1 MKEKSE
7 RTQCFRLFF
16 CKWEDTPYMKKS
28 VYRIAA
34 SMTLLFALLMLA
46 GFAPQDD
53 AARDMEELSRA
64 LLHDDAAGMKKFG
77 YDREKLRRKKL
88 EDFTRSIEVAAIGV
102 TSFTEDLIHPI
113 YEAFCEAAGK
123 CEPKGRILS
132 KEDGRATVE
141 ISFKAID
148 CKKIDAR
155 EVVGG
160 VIKSGDNRFKE
171 RKTRESFMKRYEKA
185 LRELEPSE
193 LRHFRVNCVYD
204 SEKGVWVP
212 ENSGE
217 FLMNLFNF
225 ATGSLIESDPAESIK
240 MLSAAWLRQDWESVR
255 KASWGNLMGTE
266 EVDLHGV
273 VAKSFSEMYKRGFDG
288 GLSDGQARMLS
299 EATLKAMGRVD
310 IQTRTLRQEGTKAQ
324 VEITVETIDPFP
336 RNELLEARKRIP
348 PGASKKEVLGMFVAE
363 VIDRLEHAKPRGKKT
378 IVVECVY
385 YGLQRTWVPADM
397 KKFFQ
402 TLLALP
408 VSR

>member
-1 MKEKSE
+1 MKN
-7 RTQCFRLFF
+7 TVC
-16 CKWEDTPYMKKS
+16 
-28 VYRIAA
+28 RIAA
-34 SMTLLFALLMLA
+34 SMTLLFAVLMLA
-46 GFAPQDD
+46 GFAPQDE

-77 YDREKLRRKKL
+77 YDREKLQRKKR
-88 EDFTRSIEVAAIGV
+88 EDFARSFEVAAIGV
-102 TSFTEDLIHPI
+102 ASFTEDLSHPLE
-113 YEAFCEAAGK
+113 EAFYEAAGK
-123 CEPKGRILS
+123 CEPQGKLLS
-132 KEDGRATVE
+132 KEEGRATVE

-148 CKKIDAR
+148 CRKIDAR
-155 EVVGG
+155 EVVGN
-160 VIKSGDNRFKE
+160 VIKSGDTRFKE
-171 RKTRESFMKRYEKA
+171 RKTREDFIKRYEKA

-193 LRHFRVNCVYD
+193 LRHFQVNCVYD
-204 SEKGVWVP
+204 SEKGVWMP
-212 ENSGE
+212 KNPDE

-225 ATGSLIESDPAESIK
+225 ATGSLIESDPAESMK
-240 MLSAAWLRQDWESVR
+240 RLSAAWLRQDWEGVR
-255 KASWGNLMGTE
+255 KASWGDLMGTE
-266 EVDLHGV
+266 KVNLHGIAV
-273 VAKSFSEMYKRGFDG
+273 KSFAEMYKRGFGG

-310 IQTRTLRQEGTKAQ
+310 IQTRTLRQEGSKAQ

-385 YGLQRTWVPADM
+385 YGLQRTWVPASM
-397 KKFFQ
+397 EKFFL